1 MFVCTLQMGNN
12 IRPLYNVERHEYPKF
27 CTIMFI
33 KRTKMPD
40 GLSHSILNLRS
51 SYFSAFSSECARCL
65 FVLFLFSSFHCILL
79 LLHSTYLVCFS
90 SKLKVKF
97 DRESSFD
104 SRIIS
109 TQYERGKVWKLCL
122 AGCVCHDSGMI
133 FFSVLTFSGS
143 LNMCEVGCV
152 GTLACQSAGH
162 L

>member
-40 GLSHSILNLRS
+40 GLNLES
-51 SYFSAFSSECARCL
+51 GK
-65 FVLFLFSSFHCILL
+65 FVLFSLFKWVCEMFVCTLSVFSFHCILL

-109 TQYERGKVWKLCL
+109 TQYERGNVWKLCL
-122 AGCVCHDSGMI
+122 AVPWLWEDLFLV
-133 FFSVLTFSGS
+133 FFKSDL

-152 GTLACQSAGH
+152 GTLACQSVGH